1 MTYHVIEANY
11 SDFSQDHT
19 QKNCLIFMFMLVVCD
34 AIYPIQKNQL
44 EKPTVKLFLPLFS
57 HGISSSFFLAPGISA
72 KKMAGSVWLLWR
84 KQISRDFAV
93 ATFSVP
99 HRGDWVFLVQTF
111 VVLFWYDATH
121 DVATLQL
128 EHWYIWRRNWFTL
141 FGKKADLWK
150 VHFCQNRLSHC
161 SCETCCCLDHPIY
174 GNTEAVLN
182 AVPSARCRKTADG
195 VGANNTLF
203 LRREKELGRRGC
215 SWQNRCAAEIVFR
228 FIDIYIYEIVYRFI
242 WYTSPTQ
249 EMDVTKGRS
258 HVPFHLFGW
267 FSGFSH

>member
-99 HRGDWVFLVQTF
+99 HRGDWVFLVQHLLFYFDMMQRMMLPLSNLSIGTF
-111 VVLFWYDATH
+111 GEGIDSLCLEKRLICEKSTFAKIGSAIAVVKP
-121 DVATLQL
+121 VA
-128 EHWYIWRRNWFTL
+128 
-141 FGKKADLWK
+141 A
-150 VHFCQNRLSHC
+150 
-161 SCETCCCLDHPIY
+161 
-174 GNTEAVLN
+174 
-182 AVPSARCRKTADG
+182 
-195 VGANNTLF
+195 
-203 LRREKELGRRGC
+203 
-215 SWQNRCAAEIVFR
+215 
-228 FIDIYIYEIVYRFI
+228 
-242 WYTSPTQ
+242 
-249 EMDVTKGRS
+249 
-258 HVPFHLFGW
+258 
-267 FSGFSH
+267 